1 MYFLVAGIRAFCV
14 SCHQQAFTTSCGL
27 SYIMGEFS
35 ISREAFRRLFGR
47 TTEPKLFEVR
57 RLAAIYMEGT
67 WVEVVGV
74 LKSMAERAALE
85 TTWAEVAGEVYQVL
99 STLERG
105 DTFEAFEIAARLD
118 WLAER
123 VERGAVDGGFWTAH
137 LQMAVK
143 LAVYFVSDLGLS
155 RVVRAELHG
164 GLRELFLRAQQ
175 NAQVVGV
182 ARSVGD

>member
-1 MYFLVAGIRAFCV
+1 MYFLVAGIRALCV
-14 SCHQQAFTTSCGL
+14 SCHQTSIYNTVWTV
-27 SYIMGEFS
+27 SIMGEFS

-99 STLERG
+99 STLEQG
-105 DTFEAFEIAARLD
+105 DTLEAFEIATRLD

-123 VERGAVDGGFWTAH
+123 VERGAVDGEFWTAH
-137 LQMAVK
+137 LQMAAK
-143 LAVYFVSDLGLS
+143 LAVHFVSDMGLS
-155 RVVRAELHG
+155 QVVRAELHG

-175 NAQVVGV
+175 YAQAGGV
-182 ARSVGD
+182 ARSVGN